1 MNLTKQVSQKHDLT
15 HSVQTKSAKPI
26 IQKNSYFCMLQF
38 ILNKKWNIQPYKE
51 N

>member
-26 IQKNSYFCMLQF
+26 IQK
-38 ILNKKWNIQPYKE
+38 K
-51 N
+51 